1 MDLITE
7 SLGIMMSG
15 EQEIPDVP
23 DGYEQ
28 LDYVVCPSS
37 GQAGFEITGYTP
49 IQYDLHEC
57 KTSPYKIPTGSTSA
71 QFAGTQD
78 NYADYYQVYYNIE
91 SKITIYTKNSAA
103 SAKLPARDVVVNG
116 TYISRFEINKT
127 LTNNARIGYR
137 VLGNIYK
144 FNGAIYYY
152 KIWRLSNDSENTL
165 IYDFVPAKRV
175 SDDKIG
181 MYEKVNGVFYPS
193 TTGTDFQAP
202 TAE

>member
-37 GQAGFEITGYTP
+37 GQAGFEVTGYTP
-49 IQYDLHEC
+49 IQYDIHEC
-57 KTSPYKIPTGSTSA
+57 KTSPYQINDEA
-71 QFAGTQD
+71 AFAGNID
-78 NYADYYQVYYNIE
+78 NYTTFELYYKDGGIKSY
-91 SKITIYTKNSAA
+91 KLNSAL
-103 SAKLPARDVVVNG
+103 SAIFIPNRDAEIGND
-116 TYISRFEINKT
+116 YLSRVMIGKT
-127 LTNNARIGYR
+127 LPGNFAIGYWDLNSYR
-137 VLGNIYK
+137 FSGK
-144 FNGAIYYY
+144 IYYY
-152 KIWRLSNDSENTL
+152 KIWRLSNNSETTL

-175 SDDKIG
+175 SDDKVG

>member
-1 MDLITE
+1 MMDLITE

-28 LDYVVCPSS
+28 LDYVICPQS
-37 GQAGFEITGYTP
+37 GQAGFEVTGYTA
-49 IQYDLHEC
+49 IKYDMHEC
-57 KTSPYKIPTGSTSA
+57 KTSPYQIQSEA
-71 QFAGTQD
+71 AFAGNID
-78 NYADYYQVYYNIE
+78 NYITFELYYKGGGIKSY
-91 SKITIYTKNSAA
+91 TINDA
-103 SAKLPARDVVVNG
+103 LRDVLIPNRDAEIG
-116 TYISRFEINKT
+116 NDYLSRVMIGKT
-127 LTNNARIGYR
+127 LPGNLAIGYWDLNSYR
-137 VLGNIYK
+137 FSGK
-144 FNGAIYYY
+144 IYYY
-152 KIWRLSNDSENTL
+152 KIWRQSSDSETTL

-175 SDDKIG
+175 SDDKVG